1 MDEYSVIEATMS
13 ILLRG
18 GWVLLPLFLIGWL
31 GWFLMFERY
40 GYYFMLKGEAAF
52 AKLRKRR
59 FGYFLAL
66 VENVRKYRKDGP
78 VAVRNAMLATRHE
91 LDVSLSKSLKTIVT
105 CASIAPLLGLLGTVS
120 GMVHT
125 FETIKQFGFG
135 NPVLLADGISEALL
149 TTQAGLLVAFPLMLV
164 YNYLE
169 RRVDSIG
176 DFAWSK
182 RSRSGGGIDVSP
194 MLDMVFILLI
204 FFIVTSTFTRETGV
218 DVTKPKA
225 STAKELAKES
235 ILIGVTRQGTIHIN
249 ETQVNLSTLQ
259 TVLRQM
265 MAEAPDRPV
274 IIVSDRDAPNGVVVD
289 ILDEC
294 NLAKVRKVS
303 ISANKEE

>member
-1 MDEYSVIEATMS
+1 MS
-13 ILLRG
+13 FI
-18 GWVLLPLFLIGWL
+18 
-31 GWFLMFERY
+31 
-40 GYYFMLKGEAAF
+40 
-52 AKLRKRR
+52 RKR
-59 FGYFLAL
+59 
-66 VENVRKYRKDGP
+66 
-78 VAVRNAMLATRHE
+78 TR
-91 LDVSLSKSLKTIVT
+91 D
-105 CASIAPLLGLLGTVS
+105 A
-120 GMVHT
+120 
-125 FETIKQFGFG
+125 
-135 NPVLLADGISEALL
+135 
-149 TTQAGLLVAFPLMLV
+149 
-164 YNYLE
+164 
-169 RRVDSIG
+169 
-176 DFAWSK
+176 
-182 RSRSGGGIDVSP
+182 GGIDVSP

-225 STAKELAKES
+225 SSAKELAKES

-274 IIVSDRDAPNGVVVD
+274 VVD